1 MSDKNVP
8 ADAGELRAETAQT
21 RWELGDSA
29 PVPAPQRNV
38 PGPVKPGVQA
48 GAEPKQNDTRAG
60 KPAPAAA
67 GPATGA
73 AGKTGEKPDQ
83 PAAAEAT
90 GVAREKVTAAAA
102 QAGEKATQ
110 VGQKASAVAGQV
122 TAAAAQVGEKATQ
135 AGQKA
140 GAVAGQVGEKATA
153 IAGQLGEKADVV
165 ATQVGVT
172 ALEAVDALPEPVRQR
187 VEQGVRQA
195 RQHPAVVAAGVAAAV
210 LLLWKLLRRG
220 R

>member
-21 RWELGDSA
+21 RRELGDSA
-29 PVPAPQRNV
+29 PAPRRNV
-38 PGPVKPGVQA
+38 PGPVEPGVRA
-48 GAEPKQNDTRAG
+48 GAAPAQNGTRAG
-60 KPAPAAA
+60 KPATATAEK
-67 GPATGA
+67 ATGA
-73 AGKTGEKPDQ
+73 AGEAGEKPDE
-83 PAAAEAT
+83 PGAAEAA
-90 GVAREKVTAAAA
+90 GAAREKVTAAAA
-102 QAGEKATQ
+102 QM
-110 VGQKASAVAGQV
+110 S
-122 TAAAAQVGEKATQ
+122 EKATQ

-140 GAVAGQVGEKATA
+140 GVIAGQVGEKAAQAGQKAGVVAGQVGEKATA
-153 IAGQLGEKADVV
+153 IAGQLGQKADVV

-210 LLLWKLLRRG
+210 LLLWKLVRRG

>member
-122 TAAAAQVGEKATQ
+122 TAAAAQVG
-135 AGQKA
+135 GKA

-195 RQHPAVVAAGVAAAV
+195 RQHPAVVAAGVATAV

>member
-8 ADAGELRAETAQT
+8 ADAGELRAGTAQT
-21 RWELGDSA
+21 RRELGDSA
-29 PVPAPQRNV
+29 EAPAPRRNV
-38 PGPVKPGVQA
+38 PGPVEPGVQA
-48 GAEPKQNDTRAG
+48 GAAPKQNGTWAG
-60 KPAPAAA
+60 KPATATAEKT
-67 GPATGA
+67 TGA
-73 AGKTGEKPDQ
+73 AGKAEEKPDESG
-83 PAAAEAT
+83 AAEAA
-90 GVAREKVTAAAA
+90 GAAREKVIAAAA
-102 QAGEKATQ
+102 QVSEKATQ
-110 VGQKASAVAGQV
+110 AGQKAGAVAG
-122 TAAAAQVGEKATQ
+122 QVGEKATQ

-195 RQHPAVVAAGVAAAV
+195 RQHPAVVAAGVAATV